1 MTSSNMTKQMDQE
14 IEYRELA
21 QNLVQSA
28 LKKGANHAQVSIS
41 KGSGFTVAV
50 RKELVDTL
58 EYHDQCNVFLSVYFG
73 NHSGTASSSNLNKT
87 ALETTLEAACYH
99 ARFTTP
105 DSCFGLPDDALLAYR
120 YPDLDLLHPWHL
132 SPQQAIELA
141 KTCEAHAFTLDR
153 RITHSEGVRVGTQTG
168 LSVHCNS
175 LGFTGS
181 YQSSHHSISCTL
193 VAQDHSGMQ
202 CDGSYTIS
210 RDPNLLQPVQHVAQE
225 AADLTVR
232 RLSPKRLETLKVP
245 VILQA
250 KVARSLIRH
259 FLEAIDGDVLYSK
272 SSFLL
277 DCLGKK
283 IFSPQIQIDEMPLIP
298 KALGSAPFD
307 AEGVAL
313 QSRSLVK
320 DGFLQGYLLDSY
332 SGRKLGLQTTGNCG
346 GAHNIFLKTSDQDL
360 NQLITR
366 MHRGLLVTE
375 LIGSGINLLTGDYSR
390 GAVGFW
396 VEHGRIQYPV
406 EEITIAGN
414 LKSMLQQIV
423 SIAND
428 VDPRSAILTGSILLE
443 TMTVAGS

>member
-1 MTSSNMTKQMDQE
+1 MIEMDQE
-14 IEYRELA
+14 IEYRKLA
-21 QNLVQSA
+21 QDLVESA
-28 LKKGANHAQVSIS
+28 LKKGADNAQVSIS
-41 KGSGFTVAV
+41 KGSGFTVVV
-50 RKELVDTL
+50 RKGLVDTL
-58 EYHDQCNVFLSVYFG
+58 EYHDHCNLVLTVYFG
-73 NHSGTASSSNLNKT
+73 DHSGTASSSNLNKT
-87 ALETTLEAACYH
+87 ALEANLDAACYH
-99 ARFTTP
+99 ARFTSP
-105 DSCFGLPDDALLAYR
+105 DPCFGLPDDHLLAYQ
-120 YPDLDLLHPWHL
+120 YPDLDLLHPWNL
-132 SPQQAIELA
+132 TPQQAIELA
-141 KTCEAHAFTLDR
+141 KTCEVHAFSLDR
-153 RITHSEGVRVGTQTG
+153 RITHSEGACVETQVG

-175 LGFTGS
+175 LGFIGS
-181 YQSSHHSISCTL
+181 YQDSQHSISCTL
-193 VAQDHSGMQ
+193 VAQDQSGMQ

-232 RLSPKRLETLKVP
+232 RLSPKRLGTLKVP

-259 FLEAIDGDVLYSK
+259 FLGAISGDVLYSK

-277 DCLGKK
+277 DRLGEK
-283 IFSPQIQIDEMPLIP
+283 IFSSQIQIDEMPLIP
-298 KALGSAPFD
+298 KALGSVPFD
-307 AEGVAL
+307 AEGVTL

-332 SGRKLGLQTTGNCG
+332 SGRRLGLQTTGNCG

-360 NQLITR
+360 NQLITT

-396 VEHGRIQYPV
+396 VEQGRIQYPV

-423 SIAND
+423 SVAND
-428 VDPRSAILTGSILLE
+428 VDPRSSILTGSILLE
-443 TMTVAGS
+443 RMTVAGS